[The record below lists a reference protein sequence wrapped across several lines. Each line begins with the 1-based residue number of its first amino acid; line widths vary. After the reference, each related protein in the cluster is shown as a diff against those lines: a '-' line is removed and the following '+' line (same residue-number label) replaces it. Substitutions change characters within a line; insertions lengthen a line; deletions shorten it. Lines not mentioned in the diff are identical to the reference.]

1 MKNAISSTKSTSK
14 YNNTIIIFKGIIFAF
29 VLTLILL
36 FILALILTYTN
47 IQDTI
52 VPVATII
59 VTAISILIG
68 SSISTI
74 KLKKNGILNGGI
86 IGIVY
91 IFTIYLISSVIEVGF
106 SLNIKSVIMILIGII
121 SGVIGRNC
129 RCKFKQI
136 DILTKKNIYN
146 KMNKKQN

>member
-74 KLKKNGILNGGI
+74 LNGGI